1 MGILIRRLPTLFMM
15 PFCAFRFGNAS
26 ADATVHKIISN
37 QIRRSNFRLIVAAS
51 TIALRRCSRFL
62 RSFLVS
68 EANLTDW
75 NRLSSEQTRKA
86 TAITAKSCSV
96 LYLTVWVKM
105 DGGEEGG

>member
-1 MGILIRRLPTLFMM
+1 M
-15 PFCAFRFGNAS
+15 
-26 ADATVHKIISN
+26 HKIISN
-37 QIRRSNFRLIVAAS
+37 QIRRSNFHLIVAAS
-51 TIALRRCSRFL
+51 TITVRRCSRFL
-62 RSFLVS
+62 RSFLVG

-105 DGGEEGG
+105 DGREGRGASGGSCEVEGGGGGWW